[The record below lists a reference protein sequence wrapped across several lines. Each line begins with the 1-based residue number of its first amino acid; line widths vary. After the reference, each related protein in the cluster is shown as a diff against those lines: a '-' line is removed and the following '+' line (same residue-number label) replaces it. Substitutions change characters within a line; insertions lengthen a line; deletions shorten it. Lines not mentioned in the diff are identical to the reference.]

1 MSITR
6 WITTKPKTVT
16 VKSVKK
22 ASSRKLN
29 VVWASHKTQTTGF
42 QVRYATTKKFKSGTY
57 KTVTL
62 TSKSATS
69 KALTKLKA
77 GKTYYVKVR
86 AYKTVDGKKIYSSW
100 SKVKSAKA

>member
-1 MSITR
+1 MLR
-6 WITTKPKTVT
+6 NY
-16 VKSVKK
+16 
-22 ASSRKLN
+22 R
-29 VVWASHKTQTTGF
+29 F
-42 QVRYATTKKFKSGTY
+42 SGTF

-69 KALTKLKA
+69 KVLTKLKA